1 LSFLKESNLSKLY
14 KDILMMA
21 VSQASILIIPLI
33 IMPFLTDSYSISDI
47 GYFILSLAVAQLG
60 YLILDFGLSTYGVKK
75 SRDLSYDVNKLS
87 SFVSLANG
95 AKAVLLIGILL
106 IGIFLNFILETEL
119 LLYILLT
126 IPSIFFQSMIPYWL
140 FQSLGSVKSVLTVN
154 LISRLI
160 FLCLCFLLSS
170 YSFPIEFLIFFNVIG
185 WFVSYCISRYILKG
199 LGVQITLIF
208 NFKKTILFFKE
219 VFHYYTSRLSVIVY
233 TSLNVII
240 VGAFLTPVNIAFYG
254 LSEQLY
260 KVIQGGT
267 GAVNQAIYPILTKLK
282 SRKTFYFAIFFTV
295 ILGVL
300 LVAFT
305 QVYASLV
312 VDFLYGPQYFDIV
325 PLIKLFSFLA
335 LINSI
340 NVMLG
345 FPAAALFGGYKWVN
359 VSSHLAAASYLLLVI
374 SLFYLDKFN
383 INSLIICLILADSVS
398 LLIRLVGIFISVK
411 YQNSIIQV
419 GR

>member
-1 LSFLKESNLSKLY
+1 
-14 KDILMMA
+14 MMA

>member
-1 LSFLKESNLSKLY
+1 MSFLKESNLSKLY